1 MPFGPIRVPRISRPT
16 GIGAVGS
23 SSSMNIPAN
32 NGFHLNVG
40 RRSLGRKAKQRYLH
54 APMSIPDYGSMT
66 TASGAETPQR
76 LEDVTE
82 VSEELRPG
90 SSLSEQNHDRI
101 EDSMIDEDEVDIC
114 ELLLRVCGF
123 VGLSAVILQYT
134 TKERSDSS
142 SSYLLFRFSSLSSSS
157 SYQDSYGQQ
166 HHQDRQIPGVMPMPS

>member
-1 MPFGPIRVPRISRPT
+1 
-16 GIGAVGS
+16 
-23 SSSMNIPAN
+23 
-32 NGFHLNVG
+32 
-40 RRSLGRKAKQRYLH
+40 
-54 APMSIPDYGSMT
+54 MT

-90 SSLSEQNHDRI
+90 SSLSDQNQDRF
-101 EDSMIDEDEVDIC
+101 EDSVFDEDEVDIC
-114 ELLLRVCGF
+114 ELLLRICGF
-123 VGLSAVILQYT
+123 VGLSAVILQYP

-157 SYQDSYGQQ
+157 SYQNSYGQQ